1 MKKSVWLCGVACVLA
16 STAPAFAASK
26 PGLWDVNMNM
36 QLANAPQIPP
46 EAMAQMRALGM
57 AIPGLGAP
65 IRTQVCITPA
75 EAAKDEPPPPRGCR
89 HQNVRRNGAVIAG
102 DLVCQGE
109 LEGTGTFEATVASE
123 EQFRTTFNFKGT
135 RGGQPAEFSADMQGQ
150 WRGADCGN
158 VAPATP

>member
-1 MKKSVWLCGVACVLA
+1 MKKSLWLCGAACLLA
-16 STAPAFAASK
+16 LSAPAFAASK
-26 PGLWDVNMNM
+26 PGLWDMSMNM
-36 QLANAPQIPP
+36 QLAGAAQIPP

-102 DLVCQGE
+102 DLVCDGE
-109 LEGTGTFEATVASE
+109 MKGTGTFEATQVGDA
-123 EQFRTTFNFKGT
+123 QFRSKMTFKGT
-135 RGGQPAEFSADMQGQ
+135 RGGQPADFSADVEGQ
-150 WRGADCGN
+150 WRAADCGN
-158 VAPATP
+158 VAPTAP